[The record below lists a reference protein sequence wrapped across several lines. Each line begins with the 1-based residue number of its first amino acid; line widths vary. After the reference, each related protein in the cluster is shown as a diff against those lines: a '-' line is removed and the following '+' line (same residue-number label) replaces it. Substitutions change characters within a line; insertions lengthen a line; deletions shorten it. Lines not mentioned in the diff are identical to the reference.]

1 MMKAIEGV
9 VRSFF
14 VSFLAVLSACDSG
27 WDDLGNGV
35 ERRLLGFGDDG
46 SRLSAAHYADL
57 AVHITSEED
66 HSIRCGAVFEYR
78 VGTETPCVF
87 GTKHWPALTEGDSV
101 QFRVLPSL
109 LHCAFLDEA
118 LRGCPLDSAK
128 KVLLTVAVRAVYDS
142 SNYTESPRYQRFV
155 RHAMEAELIQDA
167 IERDGFKGAA
177 FEWMDVWHVV
187 HTSGQGIPPMQGEEV
202 AIAYTGRFLD
212 GRIFDDASDSLAW
225 LYYPYGK
232 PDQVVRGFELA
243 ISRMAPGERRTIWLS
258 SDLAFGER
266 GSKGIVPP
274 NTPVV
279 YDVQLKK
286 IFRSDSSAVVSPI

>member
-1 MMKAIEGV
+1 MKPAARTV
-9 VRSFF
+9 LAFLT
-14 VSFLAVLSACDSG
+14 SFLAVLSACDNG

-35 ERRLLGFGDDG
+35 ERRLLGFGDPG
-46 SRLSAAHYADL
+46 SRLGDAHYADL
-57 AVHITSEED
+57 AVHITSED
-66 HSIRCGAVFEYR
+66 DPSIRCGAAFEYR
-78 VGTETPCVF
+78 VGAETPCAF
-87 GTKHWPALTEGDSV
+87 GTTHWQALVEGDSV
-101 QFRVLPSL
+101 QFRVFPDG

-128 KVLLTVAVRAVYDS
+128 KLLLTVAVRAVYDS
-142 SNYTESPRYQRFV
+142 SNYTDSPRYQRLV

-167 IERDGFKGAA
+167 IEREGFKELA
-177 FEWMDVWHVV
+177 FEWMEVWHVV
-187 HTSGQGIPPMQGEEV
+187 QDSGQGVPPRQGEEV

-212 GRIFDDASDSLAW
+212 GRIFDDASDSLTW

-243 ISRMAPGERRTIWLS
+243 ISRMAPGERRTIWLT

-279 YDVQLKK
+279 YDLQLMKVL
-286 IFRSDSSAVVSPI
+286 RSDSSAVHNPS